1 MTCFVLQSSQLERLY
16 ERYVLQANLNHLT
29 NLLGLLIATSMVM
42 ELGLL
47 GIAIRTS
54 NVPDDGATSKS
65 HLDQRLTLGA
75 IVLGIIVYAGL
86 ANIQYENYTGCFG
99 GNLS

>member
-1 MTCFVLQSSQLERLY
+1 MQPSQLERLY

-54 NVPDDGATSKS
+54 TEMPDETGGTKTQN
-65 HLDQRLTLGA
+65 DQILTLGA

-86 ANIQYENYTGCFG
+86 AHIK
-99 GNLS
+99 LVWKL

>member
-1 MTCFVLQSSQLERLY
+1 MQPSQLERLY

-54 NVPDDGATSKS
+54 TEMPDATSGTKTQR
-65 HLDQRLTLGA
+65 DQIFTLGA

-86 ANIQYENYTGCFG
+86 AHIKLIRNI
-99 GNLS
+99 